1 MEQLVAF
8 CRPGFEADAGRE
20 LTDVAASVG
29 AFGYFEPG
37 SQPGFLIFN
46 LPGPATAI
54 DLMKR
59 LTVDELVFVRD
70 WFMVIADISL
80 PRTDRV
86 GAVVDALRDAYAGL
100 PAHSRAE
107 SSRVEIRLTE
117 ANDDHDLGNFAR
129 KWVSPLSKALRG
141 AGLLEQDP
149 KADTPGRLELLL
161 LSFERV
167 IAGVSLAANRA
178 KYVSGI
184 VRLRLPSEAPSR
196 SALKLEEAWKV
207 FLPPGQE
214 LDYLGG
220 GKKAVDLGAAP
231 GGWTWQLVRQGM
243 LVTAVDNGP
252 MNPELMASGQVTH
265 VQADGYQWKPKRGV
279 DWMVCDIVDHPRRT
293 TSMVVEWLTAKL
305 CRYVIFNLKL
315 PMKKRYDEWLICK
328 ETLEKGFEQSDMTFR
343 IKARHLYHDRE
354 EITCF
359 IERLD

>member
-1 MEQLVAF
+1 MEQMIAF

-20 LTDVAASVG
+20 LTDAAALVG

-37 SQPGFLIFN
+37 SQPGLVVFN
-46 LPGPATAI
+46 LPGPATAT
-54 DLMKR
+54 DL
-59 LTVDELVFVRD
+59 LGNLHIGELVFVRD
-70 WFMVIADISL
+70 WFVVMADVAL
-80 PRTDRV
+80 PRADLV
-86 GAVVDALRDAYAGL
+86 GAVVDALGESAAGI
-100 PAHSRAE
+100 PSC
-107 SSRVEIRLTE
+107 SRVDIRLTE
-117 ANDDHDLGNFAR
+117 TNEDHDLGNFAR

-141 AGLLEQDP
+141 AGYLKQDP
-149 KADTPGRLELLL
+149 KADAPARLELLL

-167 IAGVSLAANRA
+167 VIGASFASNRA
-178 KYVSGI
+178 RHASGI
-184 VRLRLPSEAPSR
+184 VRLRLPSSAPSR

-207 FLPPGQE
+207 FLPVGLE

-220 GKKAVDLGAAP
+220 GKQAVDLGAAP
-231 GGWTWQLVRQGM
+231 GGWTSQLVKQGM

-293 TSMVVEWLTAKL
+293 TTMVVEWLTEKW
-305 CRYVIFNLKL
+305 CRYVVFNLKL
-315 PMKKRYDEWLICK
+315 PMKKRYEEWLICREIL
-328 ETLEKGFEQSDMTFR
+328 ETGLAQSDMTFKVR
-343 IKARHLYHDRE
+343 ARHLYHDRE